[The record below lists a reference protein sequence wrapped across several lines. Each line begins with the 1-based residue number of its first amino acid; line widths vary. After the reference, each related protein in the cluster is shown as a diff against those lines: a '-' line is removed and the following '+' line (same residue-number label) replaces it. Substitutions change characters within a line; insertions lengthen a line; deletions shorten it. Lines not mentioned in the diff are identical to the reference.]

1 MSFYQFIYLCL
12 VILVNLY
19 FELTGTA
26 WPVQFRTA
34 NFWINVGFLALG
46 GYFAARVI
54 LDCIVSGSRG
64 QMLPIN
70 VRQGILMAGLYYLPT
85 IVMSIFLIKEAYKS

>member
-19 FELTGTA
+19 FEWNNAA
-26 WPVQFRTA
+26 WPTQWRTA
-34 NFWINVGFLALG
+34 NFWINVGFLAIG

-54 LDCIVSGSRG
+54 IDCIVSGSKG
-64 QMLPIN
+64 QMLPVN
-70 VRQGILMAGLYYLPT
+70 VRQGILMALLYYVPT
-85 IVMSIFLIKEAYKS
+85 IVMSLFLLKEAYKS